1 MEVIILT
8 ALSCFFFTWSLN
20 LAVNSIFLACKGNI
34 RIMEA
39 LASGAAHSA
48 RIVKSLESKIYAR
61 HVMSRQVM
69 SCLFMSRHVTSL
81 TSRHVTS
88 HHITS
93 RHVTSYQTISH
104 HVTTRHKTSRNFK
117 AVFHLTFFVARR

>member
-69 SCLFMSRHVTSL
+69 SCLFMSRHVTSC
-81 TSRHVTS
+81 HVIDIVVVLEKDALFKGVNHNARVNTNS
-88 HHITS
+88 IT
-93 RHVTSYQTISH
+93 
-104 HVTTRHKTSRNFK
+104 
-117 AVFHLTFFVARR
+117 